1 MSDHS
6 EPMFGAAA
14 AFLDDQTTILG
25 DWSPAQ
31 YISLELAD
39 HHGELESVQAALT
52 SREARDLAY
61 RLLVLAEHADRR
73 AQGLGR

>member
-6 EPMFGAAA
+6 EPMFCAAA
-14 AFLDDQTTILG
+14 AFLDEQTTILG
-25 DWSPAQ
+25 DWSPNQ
-31 YISLELAD
+31 YINIQLSD
-39 HHGELESVQAALT
+39 HDGEHEPAEAALT

>member
-6 EPMFGAAA
+6 EPMFCAAD
-14 AFLDDQTTILG
+14 AFLDEQVTIMG
-25 DWSPAQ
+25 DWSPEQ
-31 YISLELAD
+31 YITLQLSE
-39 HHGELESVQAALT
+39 HYGEHEPVEAALT

-73 AQGLGR
+73 AQGLGQ

>member
-6 EPMFGAAA
+6 DPLFCAAA
-14 AFLDDQTTILG
+14 AFLDEQTTLMG
-25 DWSPAQ
+25 DWSPNQ
-31 YISLELAD
+31 YINIQLSD
-39 HHGELESVQAALT
+39 HDGVLESVQAALT

-73 AQGLGR
+73 AQGLGQ